1 MTKIYVCNAT
11 KQRLKFNYRLPES
24 NRIFE
29 LEVHSGQQQMIGE
42 KEKWTDTQVEYFV
55 KQLDNAGFRRSHET
69 NLKLDNFSGWLYSID
84 KTTSENQIVS
94 GHEARVEAQEK
105 ISAVE
110 AQRGALAMDQANRLP
125 KDRRKRLAKV
135 TEVEVIEDT
144 DPRGSPTGNEV
155 QMRVAVDS
163 SAPESAGLEVI

>member
-1 MTKIYVCNAT
+1 MTIIFVANGT

-24 NRIFE
+24 NRIHE
-29 LEVHSGQQQMIGE
+29 LDVHSGRQEAIGDG
-42 KEKWTDTQVEYFV
+42 WTDSHIEYFI
-55 KQLDNAGFRRSHET
+55 KQLDRAGFRRSSET
-69 NLKLDNFSGWLYSID
+69 NGRLENFSGWMYSID
-84 KTTSENQIVS
+84 KATSETQIRS

-135 TEVEVIEDT
+135 TQVEVEQET

-155 QMRVAVDS
+155 KMSVSIDAN
-163 SAPESAGLEVI
+163 APESAHLEI